1 MNTRL
6 VKKILLHSLI
16 VFFSIL
22 ILAQSTWAGKWAD
35 TPSDLNLV
43 IQRVYVDLDNSLI
56 FVTGENFGNGASPD
70 VTLGGINL
78 KVDSYTQHDIIA
90 KFPVGIPDGDY
101 KLVVYTGPAVKQ
113 YDAYIVTIGAV
124 GPQGPPGSAGTTEW
138 KIVDNDGVADWG
150 TSRIEGTANCDIVNG
165 YTVTGGGFEA
175 STSVTIIVS
184 KPLKDANGNGIGWY
198 VSGRII
204 GELPTLKIHAVCAK
218 VQ

>member
-1 MNTRL
+1 
-6 VKKILLHSLI
+6 
-16 VFFSIL
+16 
-22 ILAQSTWAGKWAD
+22 
-35 TPSDLNLV
+35 V
-43 IQRVYVDLDNSLI
+43 IQRVYVDLDNNLM
-56 FVTGENFGNGASPD
+56 FVTGENFDNGAFPEVS
-70 VTLGGINL
+70 LGGINL
-78 KVDSYTQHDIIA
+78 KVNSYTRHEIIA
-90 KFPVGIPDGDY
+90 GLPSGIPDGDY
-101 KLVVYTGPAVKQ
+101 KLVVYTGHAVKQ

-124 GPQGPPGSAGTTEW
+124 GLQGPPGPAGITEW
-138 KIVDNDGVADWG
+138 KIVDSDGVANWG
-150 TSRIEGTANCDIVNG
+150 TSRIEGTASCDIVNG